1 MKTLCALLMT
11 LHAFLFAHFH
21 AQHARL
27 EFEVASVH
35 ATPPSQEH
43 GMSLA
48 LKFDASQVRVIALP
62 LRDIIAAAYRVK
74 PYQIGG
80 PDWIVTTPFDISAR
94 MPAGGTIRQIPDMLQ
109 SLLVDRFGLVFHR
122 EKKDLPVYALLA
134 GKGPLKLRAVAT
146 DSETSSTDG
155 ASSSFTGGKFEGKR
169 LTVRALAAELE
180 RYSSRP
186 IVDMTR
192 LTGAF
197 DASFTV
203 APDAYGQLLGRAAIN
218 SGMVMP
224 PQMRN
229 QIESGADFNALPEA
243 VEQLGLKLDSRRM
256 PIDVLVVD
264 EIRKRPT
271 EN

>member
-1 MKTLCALLMT
+1 
-11 LHAFLFAHFH
+11 
-21 AQHARL
+21 
-27 EFEVASVH
+27 
-35 ATPPSQEH
+35 
-43 GMSLA
+43 MSLA
-48 LKFDASQVRVIALP
+48 LKLDASQVRVIALP

-74 PYQIGG
+74 PYQIGSS
-80 PDWIVTTPFDISAR
+80 DWIMTTPFDISAK

-122 EKKDLPVYALLA
+122 EKKDLPVYPLLA

-146 DSETSSTDG
+146 DSETSSTDRLTWSLSG
-155 ASSSFTGGKFEGKR
+155 NQAGVSNVFGDGSSYSFTGGKFEGKG
-169 LTVRALAAELE
+169 LTATALAAELE
-180 RYSSRP
+180 RYSPRP

-197 DASFTV
+197 DATFTV
-203 APDAYGQLLGRAAIN
+203 APDAYAQLLGRATIN
-218 SGMVMP
+218 SGMVRP

-229 QIESGADFNALPEA
+229 QIESSADFNALPEA

-256 PIDVLVVD
+256 SIDVLIVD